1 MSAWV
6 ARVSGVGRI
15 STLPVRRVQALGSG
29 HPFLSYAASPAPEA
43 GPAPDVVTSPG
54 TTAEAVAARAR
65 PADPVLRWPLTIP
78 AVGQVARQG
87 LDLADCTILV
97 GDNGSGKST
106 LVEAIATAYGL
117 NPEGGSTG
125 AQHRTFASESDL
137 GDWLTL
143 ERGAGSSKWGY
154 FVRAETMHG
163 LFTYLSSTRSESP
176 WSRDPEF
183 HTLSHGESFV
193 ALLGS
198 SRFGKDGFFVMDEP
212 EAGLSFQA
220 QLHLVAELADMARRP
235 RAQVLIATHSPVVAS
250 IPGARILELG
260 AHGIRESTWQDLD
273 VVDHY
278 RRFLGGPRQYLRHVL
293 DDPF

>member
-1 MSAWV
+1 MEFS
-6 ARVSGVGRI
+6 R
-15 STLPVRRVQALGSG
+15 LPVRRVERA
-29 HPFLSYAASPAPEA
+29 SYAVLPGEEPDAPEPAA
-43 GPAPDVVTSPG
+43 GDRPPTPG
-54 TTAEAVAARAR
+54 
-65 PADPVLRWPLTIP
+65 WPLTVP
-78 AVGQVARQG
+78 AVVQLLEDG

-97 GDNGSGKST
+97 GENGSGKST
-106 LVEAIATAYGL
+106 IVEAIAAAYGL
-117 NPEGGSTG
+117 GVEGGSTG
-125 AQHRTFASESDL
+125 ARHQTFASESPL
-137 GDWLTL
+137 HEWLTL
-143 ERGAGSSKWGY
+143 VRGAGASKWGY

-163 LFTYLSSTRSESP
+163 LFSYLSANRSESP

-198 SRFGKDGFFVMDEP
+198 SRFAKDGFFVMDEP

-235 RAQVLIATHSPVVAS
+235 RAQVLVATHSPLIAA
-250 IPGARILELG
+250 IPGARVLELG
-260 AHGIRESTWQDLD
+260 GHGIRESRWEDLE

-278 RRFLGGPRQYLRHVL
+278 RRFLSAPRQYLRHVI